1 MKKTSRAYIPIGL
14 LFLLIEIRITKDEP
28 LLKYGLLFLAIVFFI
43 VGFVSIAKQG
53 KSNIE
58 K

>member
-14 LFLLIEIRITKDEP
+14 LFLLLEIRIEKSEP
-28 LLKYGLLFLAIVFFI
+28 LLKYGLLFLATLFFI
-43 VGFVSIAKQG
+43 AGFVTIVKNG
-53 KSNIE
+53 KGNIE